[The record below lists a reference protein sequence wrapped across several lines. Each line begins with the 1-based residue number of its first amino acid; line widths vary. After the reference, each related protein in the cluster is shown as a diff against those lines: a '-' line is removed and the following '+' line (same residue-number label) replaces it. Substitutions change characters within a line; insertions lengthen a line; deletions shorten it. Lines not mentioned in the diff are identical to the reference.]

1 MIARNLRWAGML
13 VVTGLQL
20 GSVLLSQPAQKP
32 LTNTDVIKM
41 VSSGLPESVI
51 VSSIQSRKGKY
62 NISPDGLIAL
72 HKAGVT
78 QGEMDA
84 IMAASGKGASSAG
97 ATPATSSTA
106 GAAPLSKSH
115 KPTVTL
121 TQNGASQPIP
131 LEKTQLAQTKTK
143 PTSMKALAG
152 AQGLQAGIGTATM
165 GAAEHTASP
174 MGGTA
179 IEEGGSILSG
189 IMGSRKPAVTYVWG
203 VTGPASSTV
212 LQTDSPSF
220 LVDFSRAMRVNLEDY
235 APAIVKLTPAQNTCR
250 IVGATQGKE
259 DMGASAA
266 ADWEVYSHFLE
277 ERVAVQTKKL
287 APGKYQIAPASELEP
302 GEYAVVLRPISKSK
316 KFSGGDV
323 MRAQGDGLLFDAAWT
338 FQVSDD
344 AQ

>member
-1 MIARNLRWAGML
+1 
-13 VVTGLQL
+13 
-20 GSVLLSQPAQKP
+20 
-32 LTNTDVIKM
+32 
-41 VSSGLPESVI
+41 VI

-84 IMAASGKGASSAG
+84 IMAASGAGAPAAPAGSSA
-97 ATPATSSTA
+97 PAS
-106 GAAPLSKSH
+106 AAPVSKSH
-115 KPTVTL
+115 TPTVIL
-121 TQNGASQPIP
+121 IQNGASQPIP

-152 AQGLQAGIGTATM
+152 AQGLQAGIGTATL
-165 GAAEHTASP
+165 GAAEHTSSP
-174 MGGTA
+174 MGGTV
-179 IEEGGSILSG
+179 IEEGGSVLSG
-189 IMGSRKPAVTYVWG
+189 IMGSRKPTVTYVWG

-212 LQTDSPSF
+212 LQTDSPKF
-220 LVDFSRAMRVNLEDY
+220 VVDFSRAMRVTLDDY

-259 DMGASAA
+259 DLGSSPT
-266 ADWEVYSHFLE
+266 ADWEVYSHFFE
-277 ERVAVQTKKL
+277 ERVSAQVKKVGS
-287 APGKYQIAPASELEP
+287 GKYEISPSSELEP

-323 MRAQGDGLLFDAAWT
+323 MRAQGDGLLFDAAWS
-338 FQVSDD
+338 FQVADSN
-344 AQ
+344 